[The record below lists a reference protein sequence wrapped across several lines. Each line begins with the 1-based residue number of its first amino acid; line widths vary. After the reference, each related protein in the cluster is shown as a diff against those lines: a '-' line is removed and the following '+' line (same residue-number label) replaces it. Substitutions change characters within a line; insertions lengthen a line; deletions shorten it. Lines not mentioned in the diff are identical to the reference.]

1 MQIVAQETVLVLMAA
16 KAEDRDM
23 VSVMVF
29 HMKFPTSLHHGPIL
43 FDNNNNITQPSNH
56 GVGLRHHVIC
66 RCARIPPLSRHAL
79 QVLRSIQTS

>member
-1 MQIVAQETVLVLMAA
+1 MLIVAQETVLVLVAA
-16 KAEDRDM
+16 KAEDGDM
-23 VSVMVF
+23 VSVMVINL
-29 HMKFPTSLHHGPIL
+29 KFPTLLHHGHIL

-79 QVLRSIQTS
+79 QVLHSSQTS